1 MVHLVGTKSSPS
13 CTVQIIKARV
23 LGRRRFAYV
32 WVYEF
37 NAQQNE
43 VAWRM
48 ASSDCLHYRQ
58 YDTQLV
64 AAAGPEELVVEAGV
78 PAAVSIYSYWYVRAS

>member
-1 MVHLVGTKSSPS
+1 
-13 CTVQIIKARV
+13 
-23 LGRRRFAYV
+23 
-32 WVYEF
+32 
-37 NAQQNE
+37 
-43 VAWRM
+43 M

-58 YDTQLV
+58 YDTRLV